1 MNSII
6 SLTVYLGI
14 MRWSERLAVGKKK
27 RLSWPM
33 MLMIVEVGDS
43 VVVFNGENWRDQI
56 KKGEEYI

>member
-1 MNSII
+1 
-6 SLTVYLGI
+6 